1 MSGERTDNMQTDKAV
16 VKAPKPVDQTSV
28 FVKRKWTF
36 SLAFLGVF
44 VLFAVSSVVTN
55 YDMIKGF
62 ESIPKALSWMA
73 KNFIPDEKAWSRF
86 PNILSKLIE
95 TALLSVSV
103 TVCAAICAFFF
114 SLLGIKTTKI
124 NPWISRAVRIIASF
138 FRNVP
143 NIVWAI
149 LLLFSFGQN
158 ILTGFFALFFATFG
172 MLARMF
178 IETIDEVSASCV
190 EALSATGATFLQTV
204 FQGIIPSSL
213 PNIVSWILYMVEFN
227 IRDSTLIGLLT
238 ATGIGNLFDLYYKRM
253 DYASAS
259 LVVISIVILVITI
272 EILSNKIRK
281 VIM

>member
-1 MSGERTDNMQTDKAV
+1 MSGEQMEKLTE
-16 VKAPKPVDQTSV
+16 KAPKPLNQTSV
-28 FVKRKWTF
+28 FVKRKRTF
-36 SLAFLGVF
+36 TLAFLGVF
-44 VLFAVSSVVTN
+44 ALFAVSAIVTN
-55 YDMIKGF
+55 YDVIKGF

-73 KNFIPDEKAWSRF
+73 NNFIPDKKALSRL
-86 PNILSKLIE
+86 PNILAKLTE
-95 TALLSVSV
+95 TALLSVAV

-114 SLLGIKTTKI
+114 SLLGIKITKI
-124 NPWISRAVRIIASF
+124 NPWISRTVRIIASF

-172 MLARMF
+172 MLVRMF

-190 EALSATGATFLQTV
+190 EALHATGATFLQTV
-204 FQGIIPSSL
+204 FQGIIPSSM
-213 PNIVSWILYMVEFN
+213 PNIVSWILYMIEYN

-259 LVVISIVILVITI
+259 LVVISIVILVISI